1 MQKIKKEFHNFK
13 ILLRSVPSALVA
25 PFVAAVLAMNLLAN
39 KSIGFNS
46 DWIALDCGILVSWM
60 AFLAMDIVTKRFGP
74 KAATQLS
81 IFAIA
86 VNLVFCLIFFIASKI
101 SGTWSQSSNSDE
113 INNALNNT
121 FGGSWYVVLGSTLA
135 FAISSVVNN
144 FSNWAVGLFF
154 KKNPDGA
161 TAYFVRS
168 YVSTAVAQFVDN
180 AVFAFVVSHVFFGWN
195 ALQCIVCA
203 ATGMFAELLFQMA
216 FSHLGYKICKKWK
229 EDNVGQEYIDC
240 VNGSKI

>member
-60 AFLAMDIVTKRFGP
+60 AFLAMDVVTKRFGP

-135 FAISSVVNN
+135 FAISTVVNN
-144 FSNWAVGLFF
+144 FSNWAVGLLF

-180 AVFAFVVSHVFFGWN
+180 VVFAFVVSHVFFGWN

-216 FSHLGYKICKKWK
+216 FSPFGFKIVNKWK
-229 EDNVGQEYIDC
+229 AENVGQEYLDLI
-240 VNGSKI
+240 KEI